1 MGNPSLGNFGI
12 MIRSGKNSPVLK
24 SDLERAYE
32 ISGNIAALKGKTK
45 HYAAKFIP
53 AEYTAIPKHIRSKV
67 QLYVDLMFVDV
78 HVWFI
83 AVVGSTNYTYGVYL
97 GEKKIKGTKSAG
109 NLLMAAEKVIDS
121 VKQDHLEVGEIV
133 IDGESGIQAV
143 RTKLNAKGVELS
155 AAPGINVGPAERCIQ
170 TIGTKYRSRWSTLMF
185 TMCNIL
191 QVGLIIWCIRCINF
205 TPSKRMA
212 DMIPPVT
219 AQKGRVVDIGRD
231 FAIGFGEFCQ
241 TTAPKTVKSS
251 SPEVSRTEDAIS
263 LYPMDNAHG
272 SVKFLNLTSMKMISR
287 EAYKEVPMPTTVV
300 AYINSI
306 ALKEGKTPKVSPILG
321 IGNRILSDEV
331 SSDEYDD
338 EGVHNADE
346 YVRPNFV
353 PSEEV
358 AEDEEP
364 VESEVEI
371 READDHVPLV
381 PEHEYESNPG
391 YDSDHS
397 EIVGTDSIVDEE
409 NRSESSS
416 EDDPNEVTDDF
427 SEPEGIGQEETGT
440 SSPRVHWGTDSVP
453 TVDPG
458 VQLPDMGLGSPAQDP
473 WKGGIRSSPVK
484 HPRREGLRQHSKFY
498 YQSGRDSRVKHYG
511 LHISVNKA
519 LKTMRK
525 PALKSIVKE
534 LSQVFDV
541 KSTFHPVKLN
551 SLTTKQLKGIIRSHM
566 FLKEKYRS
574 EAGKQVF
581 EKLKARLVAGGH
593 LQDKSLYEDLSSPTA
608 HLQSVF
614 TVAALAAMEGRVVV
628 TCDIGSAYLNA
639 PMDPSHEPV
648 FMRIDAEL
656 AKVLVAMYPDKFKD
670 YLNYDGS
677 VVVQLDKALYGC
689 VQSAKLWYEHL
700 RGTLEAIGYTR
711 NPHDICVF
719 NKDGEDGKQC
729 TVTIHVDD
737 LLITCVTQATIE
749 ELLNHLVKTYTTV
762 EIRRG
767 CVHEYLGVV
776 YDFTDKGSVSIS
788 MEAYTREVLQ
798 CYNVRGK
805 AATPALEHLFEV
817 REESTKLSEAG
828 REEFHSAVAK
838 LLYLAKRSRPDILPA
853 IIFLT
858 SRVTKADVDDQA
870 KLERVMKY
878 LNVNPELCIKL
889 KVGRTLSVIGF
900 VDAAY
905 GVHHDYRSHTGAMI
919 SLGTGPVFV
928 KSSKQKINSK
938 SSTEAELVGLSDSAS
953 QVIWTRD
960 FLAAQGYELQS
971 AEIFQDNKSTISM
984 IEKGRSTSEK
994 SRHINI
1000 RFFFLKDRISA
1011 KEIKIT
1017 YLPTEMMVADI
1028 LTKPLQGRLFLELR
1042 KKLMGH

>member
-1 MGNPSLGNFGI
+1 
-12 MIRSGKNSPVLK
+12 
-24 SDLERAYE
+24 
-32 ISGNIAALKGKTK
+32 
-45 HYAAKFIP
+45 
-53 AEYTAIPKHIRSKV
+53 
-67 QLYVDLMFVDV
+67 
-78 HVWFI
+78 
-83 AVVGSTNYTYGVYL
+83 
-97 GEKKIKGTKSAG
+97 
-109 NLLMAAEKVIDS
+109 
-121 VKQDHLEVGEIV
+121 
-133 IDGESGIQAV
+133 
-143 RTKLNAKGVELS
+143 
-155 AAPGINVGPAERCIQ
+155 
-170 TIGTKYRSRWSTLMF
+170 
-185 TMCNIL
+185 
-191 QVGLIIWCIRCINF
+191 
-205 TPSKRMA
+205 
-212 DMIPPVT
+212 
-219 AQKGRVVDIGRD
+219 
-231 FAIGFGEFCQ
+231 
-241 TTAPKTVKSS
+241 
-251 SPEVSRTEDAIS
+251 
-263 LYPMDNAHG
+263 
-272 SVKFLNLTSMKMISR
+272 
-287 EAYKEVPMPTTVV
+287 MPTTVV

-321 IGNRILSDEV
+321 IGNRILPDNVSD
-331 SSDEYDD
+331 DD
-338 EGVHNADE
+338 EDEGLQNADE
-346 YVRPNFV
+346 YVRPDIV
-353 PSEEV
+353 PSEDV
-358 AEDEEP
+358 PEDEEP
-364 VESEVEI
+364 DADTVEI
-371 READDHVPLV
+371 READGYVPSI
-381 PEHEYESNPG
+381 EDHEYEE
-391 YDSDHS
+391 SDPVDDTDQS
-397 EIVGTDSIVDEE
+397 DIVGADAAIDEDVHY
-409 NRSESSS
+409 ESSG
-416 EDDPNEVTDDF
+416 EDDQNEVTDDF
-427 SEPEGIGQEETGT
+427 SESDDVEEEKAVLP
-440 SSPRVHWGTDSVP
+440 SPRKIHWGADSMP
-453 TVDPG
+453 ELDQG
-458 VQLPDMGLGSPAQDP
+458 VQLPDMGLGSPAKDP
-473 WKGGIRSSPVK
+473 WRGGIRSSPIVQ
-484 HPRREGLRQHSKFY
+484 PRREGLRQHSKY
-498 YQSGRDSRVKHYG
+498 QYQSGRDSRVKHYG

-614 TVAALAAMEGRVVV
+614 TVAALAAMEGRIAV

-639 PMDPSHEPV
+639 PMDPSHDPV

-656 AKVLVAMYPDKFKD
+656 ARVLAAMYPDKFTD
-670 YLNYDGS
+670 YLNGDGS

-700 RGTLEAIGYTR
+700 RGTLEGIGYTR

-719 NKDGEDGKQC
+719 NKEGLDGKQC

-737 LLITCVTQATIE
+737 LLITCLSQDTIE

-767 CVHEYLGVV
+767 SVHEYLGVV
-776 YDFTDKGSVSIS
+776 YDFSDKGSVKIS

-805 AATPALEHLFEV
+805 AATPALEYLFDV
-817 REESTKLSEAG
+817 REDAVKLSEAG

-838 LLYLAKRSRPDILPA
+838 LLYLAKRTRPDILPA

-870 KLERVMKY
+870 KLERVLKY
-878 LNVNPELCIKL
+878 LNVNPELGIKL
-889 KVGRTLSVIGF
+889 TVGSPLSVIGF

-905 GVHHDYRSHTGAMI
+905 GVHHDYRSHTGAVI

-960 FLAAQGYELQS
+960 FLAAQGYEMQS
-971 AEIFQDNKSTISM
+971 AEIYQDNKSTIAM

-1017 YLPTEMMVADI
+1017 YLPTELMVADI

-1042 KKLMGH
+1042 AKLMGY